1 MTLSS
6 IDSRI
11 LKSLPLVK
19 KKEPSKTICKIFF
32 DNKTIEKTNL
42 SCSFHHLLVNTNK

>member
-19 KKEPSKTICKIFF
+19 KKEPSKTICKIFS